1 MVKQAI
7 KRLIQRYFPELNE
20 RKHLPQLAC
29 IEKIYD
35 LPSDGAA
42 ISTTF
47 RPLKAA
53 DVQLLNPLTGE
64 PLAVPVFQQ
73 VTLGTGQAS
82 DHGLLNE
89 PMPGMQCLIQYIDG
103 LNSHPVITSLL
114 PWQSLVPEHKRTD
127 VTLQQNNRSK
137 LQGRDGN
144 WHLTTDG
151 DITQTSDTSKTAA
164 RKSEQNYH
172 ERSASI
178 ATHDTL
184 KIDGNQITE
193 VMGALKTVVGE
204 KALIVA
210 LEGLLLGSKKQV
222 DIEATENMNLKTQ
235 KEFSAHA
242 TENMNLETLKT
253 LYAKATE
260 LAKVEGATVWL
271 GNNSV
276 NVAQVLLDLISL
288 VKDINQS
295 LETHG
300 HKDQGA
306 GPPITQGEFTGH
318 KSTASSLKSTLEPI
332 VE

>member
-1 MVKQAI
+1 MA
-7 KRLIQRYFPELNE
+7 R
-20 RKHLPQLAC
+20 
-29 IEKIYD
+29 IEKIYE
-35 LPSDGAA
+35 LPGDGAA
-42 ISTTF
+42 ISTAF

-89 PMPGMQCLIQYIDG
+89 PEPGMQCLIQYIDG
-103 LNSHPVITSLL
+103 LNSHPVITNLL

-137 LQGRDGN
+137 LQG
-144 WHLTTDG
+144 
-151 DITQTSDTSKTAA
+151 QTSDTSKTAA
-164 RKSEQNYH
+164 RKNEQNYH
-172 ERSASI
+172 ERTCSI
-178 ATHDTL
+178 NTHDFT

-204 KALIVA
+204 KALIIA
-210 LEGLLLGSKKQV
+210 LEGLLLGSKEQV
-222 DIEATENMNLKTQ
+222 DIEATKNMNLT
-235 KEFSAHA
+235 
-242 TENMNLETLKT
+242 TLKT
-253 LYAKATE
+253 LHAKATD
-260 LAKVEGATVWL
+260 LAKVEGKTVWL

-318 KSTASSLKSTLEPI
+318 KSTASSLKNTLEPI

>member
-1 MVKQAI
+1 MVKNAI
-7 KRLIQRYFPELNE
+7 KRLVLRYFPELGQ
-20 RKHLPQLAC
+20 RKHLPQLAR
-29 IEKIYD
+29 IERIYD
-35 LPSDGAA
+35 IPATA
-42 ISTTF
+42 TISTAF

-89 PMPGMQCLIQYIDG
+89 PTPGMQCLIQYIDG

-127 VTLQQNNRSK
+127 VTLQQNSRSK
-137 LQGRDGN
+137 IQGRDGN
-144 WHLTTDG
+144 WHIKTDG
-151 DITQTSDTSKTAA
+151 DITQSSDSSKIKT
-164 RKSEQNYH
+164 RNREGIYH
-172 ERSASI
+172 QRTCSI
-178 ATHDTL
+178 DAHDTL

-210 LEGLLLGSKKQV
+210 LEGLLLGSKEQV
-222 DIEATENMNLKTQ
+222 DIEATENMNLT
-235 KEFSAHA
+235 
-242 TENMNLETLKT
+242 TLKT
-253 LYAKATE
+253 LHAKATE
-260 LAKVEGATVWL
+260 LAKVEGKTVWL
-271 GNNSV
+271 GDSSV

-288 VKDINQS
+288 VEKMNQTLS
-295 LETHG
+295 THT
-300 HKDQGA
+300 HNSPLPTPTEKA
-306 GPPITQGEFTGH
+306 EFTSH

>member
-7 KRLIQRYFPELNE
+7 KRLIQRYFPELSE
-20 RKHLPQLAC
+20 RKHLPQLAR

-35 LPSDGAA
+35 LPSGGAA
-42 ISTTF
+42 ISAAF

-64 PLAVPVFQQ
+64 PLVVPVFQQ

-89 PMPGMQCLIQYIDG
+89 PAPGMHCLIQYIDG
-103 LNSHPVITSLL
+103 LNSHAVITNLL

-127 VTLQQNNRSK
+127 VTLQQNSRSK

-144 WHLTTDG
+144 WHTTTDG
-151 DITQTSDTSKTAA
+151 EITQTSDTNKTTA
-164 RKSEQNYH
+164 RSSEQNYH
-172 ERSASI
+172 ERSTNI

-184 KIDGNQITE
+184 KIDGNQVTE

-222 DIEATENMNLKTQ
+222 DIEATENMNLT
-235 KEFSAHA
+235 
-242 TENMNLETLKT
+242 TLKT
-253 LYAKATE
+253 LHAKATE
-260 LAKVEGATVWL
+260 LAKVEGKTVWL

-306 GPPITQGEFTGH
+306 GPPITKGEFTGH

>member
-1 MVKQAI
+1 MVKNAI
-7 KRLIQRYFPELNE
+7 KRLVLRYFPELGQ
-20 RKHLPQLAC
+20 RKHLPQLAR
-29 IEKIYD
+29 IERIYD
-35 LPSDGAA
+35 IPATA
-42 ISTTF
+42 TISTAF

-89 PMPGMQCLIQYIDG
+89 PTPGMHCLIQYIDG
-103 LNSHPVITSLL
+103 LNSHAVITNLL

-127 VTLQQNNRSK
+127 VTLQQNSRSK

-144 WHLTTDG
+144 WHTTTDG
-151 DITQTSDTSKTAA
+151 DITQSSDSSKIKT
-164 RKSEQNYH
+164 RNREEIYH
-172 ERSASI
+172 QRTCSI
-178 ATHDTL
+178 DAHDTL

-210 LEGLLLGSKKQV
+210 LEGLMLGSKKQV
-222 DIEATENMNLKTQ
+222 DIEATENMNLT
-235 KEFSAHA
+235 
-242 TENMNLETLKT
+242 TLKT
-253 LYAKATE
+253 LHAKATE
-260 LAKVEGATVWL
+260 LAKVEGKTVWL

-276 NVAQVLLDLISL
+276 NVAQVLLDLIAL

-306 GPPITQGEFTGH
+306 GPPITKGEFTSH

>member
-7 KRLIQRYFPELNE
+7 KRLIQRYFPELSE
-20 RKHLPQLAC
+20 RKHLPQLAR

-35 LPSDGAA
+35 LPSGTAA
-42 ISTTF
+42 ISTAF

-89 PMPGMQCLIQYIDG
+89 PAPGMHCLIQYIDG

-127 VTLQQNNRSK
+127 VTLQQNSRSK
-137 LQGRDGN
+137 IQGRDGN
-144 WHLTTDG
+144 WHTTTDG
-151 DITQTSDTSKTAA
+151 DITQASDSSKIKT
-164 RKSEQNYH
+164 RNREEIYH
-172 ERSASI
+172 QRSTNI
-178 ATHDTL
+178 ATHDML
-184 KIDGNQITE
+184 KVDGNQVTE

-222 DIEATENMNLKTQ
+222 DIEATENMNLT
-235 KEFSAHA
+235 
-242 TENMNLETLKT
+242 TLKT
-253 LYAKATE
+253 LHAKATE
-260 LAKVEGATVWL
+260 LAKVEGKTVWL
-271 GNNSV
+271 GDGSV

-300 HKDQGA
+300 HTKTGA
-306 GPPITQGEFTGH
+306 GPPITKGEFTGH

>member
-20 RKHLPQLAC
+20 RKHLPQLAR

-35 LPSDGAA
+35 LPSGGAA
-42 ISTTF
+42 ISTAF

-89 PMPGMQCLIQYIDG
+89 PTPGMHCLIQYIDG
-103 LNSHPVITSLL
+103 LNSHPVITNLL
-114 PWQSLVPEHKRTD
+114 PWQSLVTEHKRTD

-151 DITQTSDTSKTAA
+151 DITQTSDTSKTTA

-172 ERSASI
+172 ERTCSI
-178 ATHDTL
+178 DTHDVT

-204 KALIVA
+204 KALIIA

-222 DIEATENMNLKTQ
+222 GIEATENMNLT
-235 KEFSAHA
+235 
-242 TENMNLETLKT
+242 TLKT
-253 LYAKATE
+253 LHAKATE
-260 LAKVEGATVWL
+260 LAKVEGKTVWL

>member
-20 RKHLPQLAC
+20 RKHLPQLAR

-42 ISTTF
+42 ISNAF

-53 DVQLLNPLTGE
+53 DVQLLNPLTNE

-89 PMPGMQCLIQYIDG
+89 PMPGMHCLIQYIDG

-127 VTLQQNNRSK
+127 VTLQQNSRSK
-137 LQGRDGN
+137 IQGRDGN

-151 DITQTSDTSKTAA
+151 DITQTSDTSKTKA

-172 ERSASI
+172 QRTCSI
-178 ATHDTL
+178 DTHDIT

-204 KALIVA
+204 KALIIA

-222 DIEATENMNLKTQ
+222 DIEATENMSLT
-235 KEFSAHA
+235 
-242 TENMNLETLKT
+242 TLKT
-253 LYAKATE
+253 LHAKATD

-271 GNNSV
+271 GDSSV

-306 GPPITQGEFTGH
+306 GEPITKAEFTGH

>member
-1 MVKQAI
+1 MVKNAI
-7 KRLIQRYFPELNE
+7 KRLILRYFPELGQ
-20 RKHLPQLAC
+20 RKHLPQLAR
-29 IEKIYD
+29 IERIYD
-35 LPSDGAA
+35 LPATA
-42 ISTTF
+42 TISSAF

-89 PMPGMQCLIQYIDG
+89 PSPGMQCLIQYIDG

-127 VTLQQNNRSK
+127 VTLQQNSRSK
-137 LQGRDGN
+137 IQGRDGN
-144 WHLTTDG
+144 WHTTTDG
-151 DITQTSDTSKTAA
+151 GITQTSDTNKTTA

-172 ERSASI
+172 ERSTNI

-222 DIEATENMNLKTQ
+222 DIEAAENMNLT
-235 KEFSAHA
+235 
-242 TENMNLETLKT
+242 TLKT
-253 LYAKATE
+253 LHAKATE

-276 NVAQVLLDLISL
+276 NVAQVLLDLIAL

-300 HKDQGA
+300 HTSAGA
-306 GPPITQGEFTGH
+306 GPPITKGEFTAH

>member
-7 KRLIQRYFPELNE
+7 KRLIQRYFPELSE
-20 RKHLPQLAC
+20 RKHLPQLAR

-35 LPSDGAA
+35 LPSVGAA
-42 ISTTF
+42 ISTAF

-64 PLAVPVFQQ
+64 PLAAPIFQQ
-73 VTLGTGQAS
+73 VTLGTGQAP

-89 PMPGMQCLIQYIDG
+89 PAPGMHCLIQYIDG

-127 VTLQQNNRSK
+127 VTLQQNSRSK

-144 WHLTTDG
+144 WHTTTDG
-151 DITQTSDTSKTAA
+151 DITQTSDTNKTTA
-164 RKSEQNYH
+164 RKSEQSYH
-172 ERSASI
+172 ERSTNI
-178 ATHDTL
+178 ATHDVL
-184 KIDGNQITE
+184 KIDGNQVTE

-222 DIEATENMNLKTQ
+222 DIEASENMNLT
-235 KEFSAHA
+235 
-242 TENMNLETLKT
+242 TLKT
-253 LYAKATE
+253 LHAKATE
-260 LAKVEGATVWL
+260 LAKVEGKTVWL

-276 NVAQVLLDLISL
+276 NVAQVLLDLIAL

-306 GPPITQGEFTGH
+306 GPPITKGEFTGH

>member
-20 RKHLPQLAC
+20 RKHLPQLAR

-35 LPSDGAA
+35 LPSGAAA
-42 ISTTF
+42 ISTAF
-47 RPLKAA
+47 RPLKSA
-53 DVQLLNPLTGE
+53 DVQLLNPLTNE
-64 PLAVPVFQQ
+64 PLLVPVFEQ

-127 VTLQQNNRSK
+127 VTLQQNSRSK
-137 LQGRDGN
+137 IQGRDGN
-144 WHLTTDG
+144 WHTTTDG
-151 DITQTSDTSKTAA
+151 DITQTSDSKTVTA

-172 ERSASI
+172 QRTCSI
-178 ATHDTL
+178 DSHDIT

-204 KALIVA
+204 KALIIA

-222 DIEATENMNLKTQ
+222 DIEATENMNLT
-235 KEFSAHA
+235 
-242 TENMNLETLKT
+242 TLKT
-253 LYAKATE
+253 LHAKATE
-260 LAKVEGATVWL
+260 LAKVEGKTVWL
-271 GNNSV
+271 GDSSV
-276 NVAQVLLDLISL
+276 NVAKVLLDLISL

-306 GPPITQGEFTGH
+306 GPPITKGEFTGH
-318 KSTASSLKSTLEPI
+318 KSTASDLKSILKPI
-332 VE
+332 VAN

>member
-1 MVKQAI
+1 
-7 KRLIQRYFPELNE
+7 FPELSE
-20 RKHLPQLAC
+20 RKHLPQLAR

-35 LPSDGAA
+35 LPSGGAA
-42 ISTTF
+42 ISTAF

-64 PLAVPVFQQ
+64 PLAVPIFQQ
-73 VTLGTGQAS
+73 VTLGTGQAP

-89 PMPGMQCLIQYIDG
+89 PAPGMHCLIQYIDG

-127 VTLQQNNRSK
+127 VTLQQNSRSK

-144 WHLTTDG
+144 WHTTTDG
-151 DITQTSDTSKTAA
+151 DITQTSDTNKTTA
-164 RKSEQNYH
+164 RKSEQSYH
-172 ERSASI
+172 ERSTNI
-178 ATHDTL
+178 ATHDVL
-184 KIDGNQITE
+184 KIDGNQATE

-222 DIEATENMNLKTQ
+222 DIEAHESMNLT
-235 KEFSAHA
+235 
-242 TENMNLETLKT
+242 TLKN
-253 LYAKATE
+253 LHAKATE
-260 LAKVEGATVWL
+260 LAKVEGKTVWL

-276 NVAQVLLDLISL
+276 NVAQVLLDLITL

-295 LETHG
+295 LENHG
-300 HKDQGA
+300 HTSAGA
-306 GPPITQGEFTGH
+306 GAPITKSEFAAH
-318 KSTASSLKSTLEPI
+318 KSAASSLKSTLEPV

>member
-1 MVKQAI
+1 MVKNAI
-7 KRLIQRYFPELNE
+7 KRLVLRYFPELGQ
-20 RKHLPQLAC
+20 RKHLPQLAR
-29 IEKIYD
+29 IERIYD
-35 LPSDGAA
+35 IPATA
-42 ISTTF
+42 TISTVF

-89 PMPGMQCLIQYIDG
+89 PAPGMHCLIQYIDG
-103 LNSHPVITSLL
+103 LTSHAVITNLL

-127 VTLQQNNRSK
+127 VTLQQNSRSK

-144 WHLTTDG
+144 WHIKTDSE
-151 DITQTSDTSKTAA
+151 ITQTSDTSKI
-164 RKSEQNYH
+164 KSRNHEEIYH
-172 ERSASI
+172 QRSTYI
-178 ATHDTL
+178 ATHDTI
-184 KIDGNQITE
+184 KIDGNQVNE

-222 DIEATENMNLKTQ
+222 DIEASENMSFT
-235 KEFSAHA
+235 
-242 TENMNLETLKT
+242 TLKT
-253 LYAKATE
+253 LHAKANE
-260 LAKVEGATVWL
+260 LAKVEGKTVWL
-271 GNNSV
+271 GDSSV

-300 HKDQGA
+300 HTSAGA
-306 GPPITQGEFTGH
+306 GPPITKVEFTAH
-318 KSTASSLKSTLEPI
+318 KSTANSLKSTLEPI

>member
-20 RKHLPQLAC
+20 RKHLPQLAR
-29 IEKIYD
+29 IEKIYE
-35 LPSDGAA
+35 LPGDGAA
-42 ISTTF
+42 ISTAF

-89 PMPGMQCLIQYIDG
+89 PEPGMQCLIQYIDG
-103 LNSHPVITSLL
+103 LNSHPVITNLL

-137 LQGRDGN
+137 LQGCDGN

-164 RKSEQNYH
+164 RRNEQNYH
-172 ERSASI
+172 ERTCSI
-178 ATHDTL
+178 NTHDFT

-204 KALIVA
+204 KALIIA
-210 LEGLLLGSKKQV
+210 LEGLLLGSKEQV
-222 DIEATENMNLKTQ
+222 DIEATKNMNLT
-235 KEFSAHA
+235 
-242 TENMNLETLKT
+242 TLKT
-253 LYAKATE
+253 LHAKATD
-260 LAKVEGATVWL
+260 LAKVEGKTVWL

-300 HKDQGA
+300 HKDKGA

-318 KSTASSLKSTLEPI
+318 KSTANSLKNKLNPI

>member
-7 KRLIQRYFPELNE
+7 KRLIQRYFPELSE
-20 RKHLPQLAC
+20 RKHLPQLAR

-35 LPSDGAA
+35 LPSGTAA
-42 ISTTF
+42 ISTAF

-89 PMPGMQCLIQYIDG
+89 PAPGMHCLIQYIDG

-127 VTLQQNNRSK
+127 VTLQQNSRSK

-144 WHLTTDG
+144 WHTTTDG
-151 DITQTSDTSKTAA
+151 DITQTSDTNKTTA
-164 RKSEQNYH
+164 RKSEQSYH
-172 ERSASI
+172 ERSTNI

-184 KIDGNQITE
+184 KIDGNQVTE
-193 VMGALKTVVGE
+193 VMGAIKTVVGE

-222 DIEATENMNLKTQ
+222 DIEATENMNLT
-235 KEFSAHA
+235 
-242 TENMNLETLKT
+242 TLKT
-253 LYAKATE
+253 LHAKATK

-276 NVAQVLLDLISL
+276 NVAQVLLDLIAL

-306 GPPITQGEFTGH
+306 GPPITKGEFTSH

>member
-7 KRLIQRYFPELNE
+7 KRLIQRYFPELSE
-20 RKHLPQLAC
+20 RKHLPQLAR

-35 LPSDGAA
+35 LPSEGAA
-42 ISTTF
+42 ISTAF

-89 PMPGMQCLIQYIDG
+89 PAPGMHCLIQYIDG

-127 VTLQQNNRSK
+127 VTLQQNSRSK

-144 WHLTTDG
+144 WHITTDG
-151 DITQTSDTSKTAA
+151 DITQTSDSSKI
-164 RKSEQNYH
+164 KSRNREEIYH
-172 ERSASI
+172 QRSTNI
-178 ATHDTL
+178 ATHETL

-222 DIEATENMNLKTQ
+222 DIEAHDNMNLT
-235 KEFSAHA
+235 
-242 TENMNLETLKT
+242 TLKT
-253 LYAKATE
+253 LHAKANE
-260 LAKVEGATVWL
+260 LAKVEGKTVWL
-271 GNNSV
+271 GDSSV

-288 VKDINQS
+288 VEQMNQTLS
-295 LETHG
+295 THT
-300 HKDQGA
+300 HNAPLPTPTEKADFISYKTEAA
-306 GPPITQGEFTGH
+306 GLNSQ
-318 KSTASSLKSTLEPI
+318 LEPI
-332 VE
+332 TE